1 MAGRVSIKSDATK
14 TTILDAYALGG
25 TLKIAA
31 DVAGIS
37 VNTLDRWRLEDPAFN
52 AALDVARSRKA
63 LEYLKRLDEA
73 EHCDAKQMRWFL
85 GTHFPA
91 EYSQSRRV
99 EVTGAGGGPVVVDN
113 IAELAL
119 QDTKTGD
126 ALNGLLIAL
135 GAAAGAP
142 RKNVPSVPHVG
153 TVARL
158 NDAVD
163 SVPPSRP
170 HRSRAAKGRGGED

>member
-1 MAGRVSIKSDATK
+1 MKKIVVDAFA
-14 TTILDAYALGG
+14 IGG
-25 TLKIAA
+25 TFKIAA

-37 VNTLDRWRLEDPAFN
+37 VDTLARWRNEDPTFA
-52 AALDVARSRKA
+52 AALDEARSGKA
-63 LEYLKRLDEA
+63 LQYLKMLDSA

-91 EYSQSRRV
+91 DYSQSRRI
-99 EVTGAGGGPVVVDN
+99 EVTGANGGPVVVDN
-113 IAELAL
+113 VAELAL
-119 QDTKTGD
+119 HDPKIGD

-142 RKNVPSVPHVG
+142 RKNVSSVPHVG
-153 TVARL
+153 AVARL
-158 NDAVD
+158 DDAVD

-170 HRSRAAKGRGGED
+170 HRSRAAKGRGGEN